1 VRREGVRR
9 GAGRREAGRREAGR
23 REAGRG
29 VAAYNGF
36 TKGRYYG
43 DLPDKF
49 AVGGVH
55 RFNESD
61 LCASVA
67 AEVWILNPVS
77 RVAGCRTF

>member
-1 VRREGVRR
+1 MRREGVRR
-9 GAGRREAGRREAGR
+9 GAGRREAGR

-49 AVGGVH
+49 AVSGVH
-55 RFNESD
+55 RFNECG

-67 AEVWILNPVS
+67 AEIWILNPVS
-77 RVAGCRTF
+77 RVAGCRTADDD